1 MIAVALRGI
10 AARKLRAISTI
21 LAVVLGV
28 ALVAGTYILTDTINR
43 SFDDIFE
50 TALEG
55 TDVVVSPKEI
65 VASDT
70 DEPPAFSA
78 SVLDRVENVDGV
90 EKAAGGIFS
99 LVRITDG
106 KGDPIGQG
114 FAPQFAISSIG
125 EPFDPLTYVEGR
137 APRSASE
144 AAVDESNAKRE
155 GFEIGDRI
163 GVVGE
168 GPLKRFEIV
177 GINKLGDTSGGGS
190 SSVVLTLPEA
200 QRITGKTGKFDSISI
215 AAEDGIEPT
224 ELQRRIAAVVPSS
237 VRVETGSENAQRET
251 DEIQSDL
258 GFLKVALLVFA
269 GVSLVVGGFLIFNT
283 FSITVA
289 QRIRE
294 FGLMRTLGASRGQI
308 LRSVLVEALIIGLI
322 GSVLGLLAG
331 IGCASGINALFKS
344 FGIDLPN
351 TGLVFETRTIAV
363 ALVLGLGITLLSA
376 LVPALRATRVS
387 PMAALLEAALPESRR
402 RGRIAAAVAALL
414 GVGGLAMLLIGLFGD
429 LESSGSAA
437 GLMGAGMAAIL
448 FSASLYSPRLV
459 RPLAAVAGWPME
471 RVRGLTG
478 RLARENTMRKP
489 GRTAVTSAALMIGLT
504 LVVFVTVFAAGLNR
518 SIASAIDTSFRN
530 DITIQSSDGFSPI
543 PASIAREAEQI
554 EGVGDVGSLRFSFA
568 KVQGHGGRQRMSA
581 VDPARIGKVFEF
593 DFTEGSPRA
602 IDRLT
607 DRQTVVDE
615 AYASGNDVEVGDTLR
630 MLTPTG
636 KRAVFEV
643 VGEVKDRTDFL
654 GAFVITQAALERD
667 FGERRDTY
675 VLVGTAAGANAAAV
689 EQRVKQLVKR
699 RYPSA
704 EALDQQELKDFQ
716 EEQIGALV
724 GLVYALLSLAVIV
737 SIFGIVNTLAL
748 SIHERTRELGM
759 LRAVGMT
766 RAQVRRMIRYES
778 VITALIGAL
787 LGTALGIVF
796 AALMSRPLADEGFEL
811 AYPVG
816 QLIFILILA
825 ALAGVLAAIGPARR
839 ASKLDV
845 LDALA
850 YE

>member
-1 MIAVALRGI
+1 VISVALRGI
-10 AARKLRAISTI
+10 AARKLRAVSTI

-28 ALVAGTYILTDTINR
+28 ALVAGTYILTDTINQ

-70 DEPPAFSA
+70 DEPPAFDA
-78 SVLDRVENVDGV
+78 SVLDRIEGVDGV
-90 EKAAGGIFS
+90 DKAAGGIFS

-106 KGDPIGQG
+106 GGDPIGQG
-114 FAPQFAISSIG
+114 FAPQFAISAIE

-137 APRSASE
+137 APRSADE
-144 AAVDESNAKRE
+144 AAIDESNAKRE
-155 GFEIGDRI
+155 GFEIGDRL

-168 GPLKRFEIV
+168 GPLKRFRIV
-177 GINKLGDTSGGGS
+177 GINRLGDTSGGGS
-190 SSVVLTLPEA
+190 TSVVLTLPEA
-200 QRITGKTGKFDSISI
+200 QRVAGKTGRFDSISI
-215 AAEDGIEPT
+215 AAADGVEPS
-224 ELQRRIAAVVPSS
+224 ELQRRVAAVVPPSLQ
-237 VRVETGSENAQRET
+237 VETGSENAQRET
-251 DEIQSDL
+251 EEIQTDL
-258 GFLKVALLVFA
+258 SFLKVALLVFA
-269 GVSLVVGGFLIFNT
+269 GVAVVVGGFQIFNT

-308 LRSVLVEALIIGLI
+308 LRSVLIEALVIGAV

-351 TGLVFETRTIAV
+351 TGLVLETRTLVV
-363 ALVLGLGITLLSA
+363 AMVLGLGITLLSA

-402 RGRIAAAVAALL
+402 RGRMATAVAALL
-414 GVGGLAMLLIGLFGD
+414 GIGGFAMLLIGLFGD

-448 FSASLYSPRLV
+448 LSASLYSPRLV
-459 RPLAAVAGWPME
+459 RPLAAVAGWPLE
-471 RVRGLTG
+471 RLRGLTG

-489 GRTAVTSAALMIGLT
+489 GRTAVTAAALMIGLT

-518 SIASAIDTSFRN
+518 SIASAIDTSFDN
-530 DITIQSSDGFSPI
+530 DVTIQSSDGFSPI
-543 PASIAREAEQI
+543 PASIAREAERI
-554 EGVGDVGSLRFSFA
+554 EGVADVGSLRFGYGRVRDA
-568 KVQGHGGRQRMSA
+568 GGRQRLSA
-581 VDPARIGKVFEF
+581 VDPATIGEVFEF
-593 DFTEGSPRA
+593 DFVEGSPST
-602 IDRLT
+602 IERLT
-607 DRQTVVDE
+607 DGQAIVDE
-615 AYASGNDVEVGDTLR
+615 AYAGGSGVEVGDVLSV
-630 MLTPTG
+630 LTPTG
-636 KRAVFEV
+636 RRASYEV
-643 VGEVKDRTDFL
+643 VGEVKDRTDLL
-654 GAFVITQAALERD
+654 GAFVITQSALERD

-675 VLVGTAAGANAAAV
+675 VLVGASDRADAAAV
-689 EQRVKQLVKR
+689 ERRLEQLVQR

-811 AYPVG
+811 AYPAG
-816 QLIFILILA
+816 QLIFILVLA

-845 LDALA
+845 LDALN

>member
-1 MIAVALRGI
+1 
-10 AARKLRAISTI
+10 
-21 LAVVLGV
+21 
-28 ALVAGTYILTDTINR
+28 
-43 SFDDIFE
+43 
-50 TALEG
+50 
-55 TDVVVSPKEI
+55 
-65 VASDT
+65 
-70 DEPPAFSA
+70 
-78 SVLDRVENVDGV
+78 
-90 EKAAGGIFS
+90 
-99 LVRITDG
+99 
-106 KGDPIGQG
+106 
-114 FAPQFAISSIG
+114 
-125 EPFDPLTYVEGR
+125 
-137 APRSASE
+137 
-144 AAVDESNAKRE
+144 
-155 GFEIGDRI
+155 
-163 GVVGE
+163 
-168 GPLKRFEIV
+168 
-177 GINKLGDTSGGGS
+177 
-190 SSVVLTLPEA
+190 
-200 QRITGKTGKFDSISI
+200 
-215 AAEDGIEPT
+215 
-224 ELQRRIAAVVPSS
+224 VVPSS
-237 VRVETGSENAQRET
+237 VQVETAAENAQRET
-251 DEIQSDL
+251 EEIQSDL

-308 LRSVLVEALIIGLI
+308 LCSVLVEALIVGLL
-322 GSVLGLLAG
+322 GSVLGLVAG

-351 TGLVFETRTIAV
+351 TGLVLETRTVVV
-363 ALVLGLGITLLSA
+363 ALALGMGITFLSA
-376 LVPALRATRVS
+376 LAPALRATRVS

-402 RGRIAAAVAALL
+402 HGRIAAAVAALL
-414 GVGGLAMLLIGLFGD
+414 GIGGLAMLLIGLFGD

-471 RVRGLTG
+471 RARGLTG

-518 SIASAIDTSFRN
+518 SIAGAIDTSFRN
-530 DITIQSSDGFSPI
+530 DVTIQSTDGFSPI
-543 PASIAREAEQI
+543 PASIAREVRELD
-554 EGVGDVGSLRFSFA
+554 GVGDVGSLRFSYA
-568 KVQGHGGRQRMSA
+568 NARGQGGRQRMSA
-581 VDPARIGKVFEF
+581 VDPTAIRKVFEF
-593 DFTEGSPRA
+593 DFTEGSPGTL
-602 IDRLT
+602 DRLT
-607 DRQTVVDE
+607 DRQVVVDE
-615 AYASGNDVEVGDTLR
+615 AYARGNGVKVGDDLR
-630 MLTPTG
+630 VLTPTG
-636 KRAVFEV
+636 KQVSYEV

-675 VLVGTAAGANAAAV
+675 VLVGFGGGASAPAV
-689 EQRVKQLVKR
+689 ERRVKQLVKR

-716 EEQIGALV
+716 EQQIGALV

-759 LRAVGMT
+759 LRAVGMS

-816 QLIFILILA
+816 QLVFILALA

>member
-1 MIAVALRGI
+1 VIAVALRGI

-55 TDVVVSPKEI
+55 TDVVITPKEI

-70 DEPPAFSA
+70 DEPPAFDA
-78 SVLDRVENVDGV
+78 SVLDRVRSVDGV
-90 EKAAGGIFS
+90 EKAVGGIFS
-99 LVRITDG
+99 LIRVTDG
-106 KGDPIGQG
+106 EGEPIGQG

-137 APRSASE
+137 EPRSADE
-144 AAVDESNAKRE
+144 AAIDESNANRE

-163 GVVGE
+163 GIVGE

-177 GINKLGDTSGGGS
+177 GINKLADTSGGGS
-190 SSVVLTLPEA
+190 TSVVLTLPEA

-215 AAEDGIEPT
+215 AATDGVDPT
-224 ELQRRIAAVVPSS
+224 ELQRRVAEVVPPS
-237 VRVETGSENAQRET
+237 VQVETGTENAQRET
-251 DEIQSDL
+251 EEIQSDL
-258 GFLKVALLVFA
+258 GFLKIALLVFA
-269 GVSLVVGGFLIFNT
+269 GVSLVVGGFQIFNT

-308 LRSVLVEALIIGLI
+308 LRSVMVEALIIGLI

-344 FGIDLPN
+344 FEIDLPN
-351 TGLVFETRTIAV
+351 TGLVLETRTVIV

-376 LVPALRATRVS
+376 LTPALRATRVS

-414 GVGGLAMLLIGLFGD
+414 GIGGLAMLLIGLFGD

-471 RVRGLTG
+471 RLRGLTG

-530 DITIQSSDGFSPI
+530 DVTIQSSDGFSPI
-543 PASIAREAEQI
+543 PARIAQEAGRVD
-554 EGVGDVGSLRFSFA
+554 GVEEVGTLRFAFA
-568 KVQGHGGRQRMSA
+568 KAEGAGGRQRMSA
-581 VDPARIGKVFEF
+581 VDPKTILDVFEF
-593 DFTEGSPRA
+593 DVTEGSPNA
-602 IDRLT
+602 IARLT

-615 AYASGNDVEVGDTLR
+615 AYASGNGVEVGDTLR
-630 MLTPTG
+630 VLTPTG
-636 KRAVFEV
+636 KRVSYEV
-643 VGEVKDRTDFL
+643 VAEVKDRTDFL
-654 GAFVITQAALERD
+654 GAFVITQSALARD

-675 VLVGTAAGANAAAV
+675 VLVGTADGAGAAAV
-689 EQRVKQLVKR
+689 ERRLKQLVER

-704 EALDQQELKDFQ
+704 EALNQQELKDFQ
-716 EEQIGALV
+716 EQQIGALV

-766 RAQVRRMIRYES
+766 RSQVRQMIRYES

-811 AYPVG
+811 AYPAG
-816 QLIFILILA
+816 QLIFILVLA

-839 ASKLDV
+839 ASRLDV
-845 LDALA
+845 LDALS

>member
-1 MIAVALRGI
+1 VIAVAIRGI

-21 LAVVLGV
+21 LAVLLGV
-28 ALVAGTYILTDTINR
+28 GLVAGTYILTDTINQ

-55 TDVVVSPKEI
+55 TDVVVSPKEV

-70 DEPPAFSA
+70 DEPPAFDA
-78 SVLDRVENVDGV
+78 SILDDVKRVDGV
-90 EKAAGGIFS
+90 EKAEGGIFS
-99 LVRITDG
+99 LVRITDAQ
-106 KGDPIGQG
+106 GDPIGKG
-114 FAPQFAISSIG
+114 FAPQFAISAGS
-125 EPFDPLTYVEGR
+125 EPFNPLTYVEGR
-137 APRSASE
+137 APRSSSE
-144 AAVDESNAKRE
+144 AAIDEANAQRE
-155 GFEIGDRI
+155 GFELGDKL
-163 GVVGE
+163 GVVGD

-190 SSVVLTLPEA
+190 TSVTLTLPEA
-200 QRITGKTGKFDSISI
+200 QRITAKEGRFDSISI
-215 AAEDGIEPT
+215 AAAANVEGP
-224 ELQRRIAAVVPSS
+224 ELQRRLTEVLPGS
-237 VRVETGSENAQRET
+237 VQVETAAENAQRET
-251 DEIQSDL
+251 DDIQSDL
-258 GFLKVALLVFA
+258 GFLKIALLVFS
-269 GVSLVVGGFLIFNT
+269 GVSLIVGAFLIFNT

-322 GSVLGLLAG
+322 GSIGGLLAG

-351 TGLVFETRTIAV
+351 TGLVFQTRTVVV
-363 ALVLGLGITLLSA
+363 ALVLGLAITLLSA
-376 LVPALRATRVS
+376 LAPALRATRVS

-402 RGRIAAAVAALL
+402 RGRIAAVVAALL
-414 GVGGLAMLLIGLFGD
+414 GVGGLAMLLTGLFAD

-459 RPLAAVAGWPME
+459 RPLAGVAGWPIE

-530 DITIQSSDGFSPI
+530 DLTVQSTDGFSPI
-543 PASIAREAEQI
+543 PARIAQDVGNI
-554 EGVGDVGSLRFSFA
+554 DGVGDVGTLRFGYA
-568 KVQGHGGRQRMSA
+568 KTDGGGRQRLSA
-581 VDPARIGKVFEF
+581 VDPGAIGAVF
-593 DFTEGSPRA
+593 DFDVTEGSPDA
-602 IDRLT
+602 IARLT
-607 DRQTVVDE
+607 DGQTVIDE
-615 AYASGNDVEVGDTLR
+615 AFGRSNGVDVGDTLR
-630 MLTPTG
+630 LLTPTG
-636 KRAVFEV
+636 ARRAYEV
-643 VGEVKDRTDFL
+643 VGAVKDRTDFL
-654 GAFVITQAALERD
+654 GAFVITQSALARD

-675 VLVGTAAGANAAAV
+675 VLVGIADGANTAAV
-689 EQRVKQLVKR
+689 ERRAKDLVKR

-816 QLIFILILA
+816 QLAVILVLA
-825 ALAGVLAAIGPARR
+825 ALAGVLAAVGPARR

>member
-1 MIAVALRGI
+1 VIAVALRGI

-21 LAVVLGV
+21 LAVLLGV
-28 ALVAGTYILTDTINR
+28 MLVAGTYILTDTINQ

-55 TDVVVSPKEI
+55 TDVVVSPREI

-70 DEPPAFSA
+70 DEPPAFAA
-78 SVLDRVENVDGV
+78 SIRDRVKGVDGV
-90 EKAAGGIFS
+90 ERAEGGIFS
-99 LVRITDG
+99 LVRITDA

-114 FAPQFAISSIG
+114 FAPQFVISAMD

-137 APRSASE
+137 APESSHE
-144 AAVDESNAKRE
+144 AAIDEANAQRE
-155 GFEIGDRI
+155 GLAVGDELGI
-163 GVVGE
+163 VGE
-168 GPLKRFEIV
+168 GPLERFEIV
-177 GINKLGDTSGGGS
+177 GVNKLGDTSGGGS
-190 SSVVLTLPEA
+190 SSVTLTLPEA
-200 QRITGKTGKFDSISI
+200 QRITAKQGRFDSISI
-215 AAEDGIEPT
+215 AAAPGVEPA
-224 ELQRRIAAVVPSS
+224 ELQRRIARVVPAS
-237 VRVETGSENAQRET
+237 VQVETAAENAQRET
-251 DEIQSDL
+251 DDIQSDL

-269 GVSLVVGGFLIFNT
+269 GVSLVVGAFQIFNT

-322 GSVLGLLAG
+322 GSVGGLFAG
-331 IGCASGINALFKS
+331 IGCAAGINALFKS

-351 TGLVFETRTIAV
+351 TGLVLETRTVVI
-363 ALVLGLGITLLSA
+363 ALVLGLAMTLLSA
-376 LVPALRATRVS
+376 LAPALRATRVS

-402 RGRIAAAVAALL
+402 RGRIAAVVAGLL
-414 GVGGLAMLLIGLFGD
+414 GIGGLAMLMIGLFGG
-429 LESSGSAA
+429 LESSSSAA
-437 GLMGAGMAAIL
+437 SLMGAGMAAIL

-459 RPLAAVAGWPME
+459 RPLAAVAGWPLE
-471 RVRGLTG
+471 RLRGLTG
-478 RLARENTMRKP
+478 RLARENAMRKP
-489 GRTAVTSAALMIGLT
+489 GRTAVTAAALMIGLT

-530 DITIQSSDGFSPI
+530 DVTVQSTDGFSPI
-543 PASIAREAEQI
+543 PASLADEVRQVD
-554 EGVGDVGSLRFSFA
+554 GVGAVGTLRFSDA
-568 KVQGHGGRQRMSA
+568 KVDGQTGRNRISA
-581 VDPARIGKVFEF
+581 VDPRDIDQVFVF
-593 DFTEGSPRA
+593 DVTEGSPDTIA
-602 IDRLT
+602 RLT
-607 DRQTVVDE
+607 DHQAVVDE
-615 AYASGNDVEVGDTLR
+615 TVAQSKGIEIGDDIR
-630 MLTPTG
+630 VLTPTG
-636 KRAVFEV
+636 ARASYEI

-654 GAFVITQAALERD
+654 GDFVVTQAALTRD

-675 VLVGTAAGANAAAV
+675 VLVGIADGANAAAA
-689 EQRVKQLVKR
+689 ERRVKQLVKR

-766 RAQVRRMIRYES
+766 RSQVRRMIRYES

-816 QLIFILILA
+816 QLVVILVLA
-825 ALAGVLAAIGPARR
+825 ALAGVLAAVGPARR

>member
-1 MIAVALRGI
+1 MIAVAIRGI

-21 LAVVLGV
+21 LAVLLGV
-28 ALVAGTYILTDTINR
+28 MLVAGTYILTDTINQ

-70 DEPPAFSA
+70 DEPPAFDA
-78 SVLDRVENVDGV
+78 SILDDVKRVEGV
-90 EKAAGGIFS
+90 EKAEGGIFS
-99 LVRITDG
+99 LVRITDA
-106 KGDPIGQG
+106 KGDPIGKG
-114 FAPQFAISSIG
+114 FAPQFAISAGS
-125 EPFDPLTYVEGR
+125 EPFNPLTYVEGH
-137 APRSASE
+137 APRSSSE
-144 AAVDESNAKRE
+144 AAIDEAKARRE
-155 GFEIGDRI
+155 GFERGDKL
-163 GVVGE
+163 GVVGD

-190 SSVVLTLPEA
+190 TSVTLTLPEA
-200 QRITGKTGKFDSISI
+200 QRITAKEGRFDSISV
-215 AAEDGIEPT
+215 AAAPDVEAT
-224 ELQRRIAAVVPSS
+224 ELQRRLTEVVPGS
-237 VRVETGSENAQRET
+237 VQVETAAENAQRET
-251 DEIQSDL
+251 DDIQSDL
-258 GFLKVALLVFA
+258 GFLKIALLVFS
-269 GVSLVVGGFLIFNT
+269 GVSLIVGAFLIFNT

-308 LRSVLVEALIIGLI
+308 LWSVLIEALIIGLI
-322 GSVLGLLAG
+322 GSVGGLLAG

-351 TGLVFETRTIAV
+351 TGLVFETRTVVV
-363 ALVLGLGITLLSA
+363 ALVLGLAITLLSA
-376 LVPALRATRVS
+376 LTPALRATRVS

-402 RGRIAAAVAALL
+402 RGRIAAVVAGLL
-414 GVGGLAMLLIGLFGD
+414 GVGGLAMLLTGLFAD

-459 RPLAAVAGWPME
+459 RPLAGVAGWPIE

-530 DITIQSSDGFSPI
+530 DLTVQSTDGFSPI
-543 PASIAREAEQI
+543 PASIARDVGSI
-554 EGVGDVGSLRFSFA
+554 DGVGDVGTLRFSYA
-568 KVQGHGGRQRMSA
+568 KTDSGGRQRLSA
-581 VDPARIGKVFEF
+581 VDPRAIGAVF
-593 DFTEGSPRA
+593 DFDVTDGAPDA
-602 IDRLT
+602 IARLT
-607 DRQTVVDE
+607 DGQTVIDE
-615 AYASGNDVEVGDTLR
+615 AFARSNGVDVGDTLR
-630 MLTPTG
+630 LLTPTG
-636 KRAVFEV
+636 TRRAYEV
-643 VGEVKDRTDFL
+643 VAAVKDRTDFL
-654 GAFVITQAALERD
+654 GAFVITQSALARD

-675 VLVGTAAGANAAAV
+675 VLVGIAGGANAAAI
-689 EQRVKQLVKR
+689 ERRVKDLVKR

-748 SIHERTRELGM
+748 SVHERKHELGM
-759 LRAVGMT
+759 LCGVRMT
-766 RAQVRRMIRYES
+766 LAKYRSIIRYKS
-778 VITALIGAL
+778 MHTTMIGAL

-816 QLIFILILA
+816 QLVVILVLA
-825 ALAGVLAAIGPARR
+825 ALAGVLAAVGPARR